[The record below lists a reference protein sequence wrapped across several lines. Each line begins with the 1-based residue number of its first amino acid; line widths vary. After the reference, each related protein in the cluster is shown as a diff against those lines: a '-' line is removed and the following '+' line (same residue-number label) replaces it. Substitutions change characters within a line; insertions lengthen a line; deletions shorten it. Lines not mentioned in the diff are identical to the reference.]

1 MAIERMRQLMS
12 LWSNLKSSRVSLT
25 GGNHTAASF
34 FFSSLFPIS
43 YQLHFWARS
52 PLSLSF

>member
-34 FFSSLFPIS
+34 LFSFSC
-43 YQLHFWARS
+43 
-52 PLSLSF
+52 

>member
-1 MAIERMRQLMS
+1 MEIQRMRQLMS

-34 FFSSLFPIS
+34 LFSFSFSLTFNCT
-43 YQLHFWARS
+43 FGA
-52 PLSLSF
+52 LSSSQQR